1 MTYKFWNLSLA
12 EQREGDLEFY
22 GEDSHGIPKLTDEAS
37 LESELNLDPINLGKS
52 IAGSWA
58 SYNPVKQS
66 LITSV
71 NFTGAYHD
79 TSGNFSSSISDLLGL
94 SGKSAMLDL
103 DSTRVFLSK
112 RNGSPVQPLA
122 CKTPFSKVSF
132 ATALTSY
139 SYQPEDGLKI
149 SRTALNDLGNLPEI
163 SLLDSFLETAALY
176 EKQYSKVG
184 VLFSGGKDSLAVAL
198 ALRSAMGSERV
209 VCIYILTDGI
219 ESGGSL
225 EQARLVAKE
234 YGFELEIISSSFG
247 WPSDNPSD
255 VQEILDSMK
264 HRIMSPFEAQF
275 SVKMKLDCLV
285 SGQNMDSVLSLA
297 IPKPPQ
303 FGWMSEPGYRNFLIH
318 RIVLGL
324 PYTSFF
330 ANSPILDSSLT
341 GLINLRSKLLRS
353 KKRAE
358 RWGSNVNEHVSRLA
372 MASGWTDPDWE
383 NRIPDIEASADLIS
397 SIIQSRGEI
406 QLHDTVRKSW
416 YYLHPGMAVH
426 MMGVPNSLGLN
437 SRSFVTETPFL
448 RHWIKPV
455 PIKNIFNKKPLEDV
469 VYQISG
475 VPWRNVAKSGF
486 SLDRGID
493 GGNEISKQFFNIL
506 SSENLAIYDHIN
518 GAEFTDLIKSK
529 IEFSNLGLS
538 SKKVGVTFRESN
550 YTEVFN
556 LAARLTNLE
565 LILRNA

>member
-1 MTYKFWNLSLA
+1 MTYRFWNLSLA
-12 EQREGDLEFY
+12 EQRKGDLEFY
-22 GEDSHGIPKLTDEAS
+22 GEDSRWVAEATHETF
-37 LESELNLDPINLGKS
+37 LESRLNVDPISLGKS

-58 SYNPVKQS
+58 SYNPIAQS

-79 TSGNFSSSISDLLGL
+79 TSGNFSNSVSSLLSL
-94 SGKSAMLDL
+94 SGKSATLDH

-132 ATALTSY
+132 ATSLTNY
-139 SYQPEDGLKI
+139 AYQPEDGLKI
-149 SRTALNDLGNLPEI
+149 SRTALNDLSELPEI
-163 SLLDSFLETAALY
+163 CLLDSFLETAALY
-176 EKQYSKVG
+176 ERQYFKVG

-209 VCIYILTDGI
+209 ICIYVLTDGI

-234 YGFELEIISSSFG
+234 YGFELEVISNKFG

-255 VQEILDSMK
+255 VHEILESMK
-264 HRIMSPFEAQF
+264 HRIMSPFEYQF
-275 SVKMKLDCLV
+275 SVKMKIDCLV
-285 SGQNMDSVLSLA
+285 TGQNMDSVLSLA

-303 FGWMSEPGYRNFLIH
+303 FGWMSEPGYRNFLLH

-330 ANSPILDSSLT
+330 AKSPKLDSSLT

-358 RWGSNVNEHVSRLA
+358 RWGSNLNEHVSRLA
-372 MASGWTDPDWE
+372 MASEWTDPEWE

-397 SIIQSRGEI
+397 SILQSHDGI

-448 RHWIKPV
+448 KHWIKPV
-455 PIKNIFNKKPLEDV
+455 PIKNIFSKKPLEDV
-469 VYQISG
+469 IFQISG
-475 VPWRNVAKSGF
+475 VQWRNVAKSGF
-486 SLDRGID
+486 SLDRGVD
-493 GGNEISKQFFNIL
+493 GGNEISKQFLNIL
-506 SSENLAIYDHIN
+506 SSKNLAIYDHIT
-518 GAEFTDLIKSK
+518 GDEFTDLIKSK
-529 IEFSNLGLS
+529 IEFSNLGLR
-538 SKKVGVTFRESN
+538 SKKVGMTFRESN
-550 YTEVFN
+550 YTQVFN

-565 LILRNA
+565 LILRNT